1 MRLKLYCNRYKHFK
15 DSLVCS
21 VNCAY
26 RTRCHDFALFYDK
39 NREATD
45 KIVDD
50 YYSAR
55 RNASA
60 PSPAPATSAK
70 SGARPVTRLS
80 ATTVVEMRS
89 LVSLEVKRV
98 MSEVTYIWIGKEDRA
113 EVLEHE
119 EVIRRAERGEQPKS
133 VYKVAQEME
142 LRFQLVPRRA
152 VEKAKRQAATEAA
165 VADAR
170 AAARRPRPQLVEED
184 DDVAAPVVASTAA
197 AAKVDAQP
205 RVRAQRLARAAGD
218 K

>member
-15 DSLVCS
+15 DSLVCA
-21 VNCAY
+21 VNCTY

-55 RNASA
+55 RNSSA
-60 PSPAPATSAK
+60 PSAASAVSAK

-98 MSEVTYIWIGKEDRA
+98 MSEVTYIWIGKEDQA

-152 VEKAKRQAATEAA
+152 VEKAKRQAANEAA
-165 VADAR
+165 IADAR
-170 AAARRPRPQLVEED
+170 AAARRPRPQLVED
-184 DDVAAPVVASTAA
+184 DDEGDAPSVTTATPAART
-197 AAKVDAQP
+197 DAPP
-205 RVRAQRLARAAGD
+205 RARAQRLARASGG